1 MSVLTR
7 TLTRVE
13 VAERMTSEEFFR
25 YAPEDRKA
33 ELIDGVMIMHSPP
46 LVIHERLFRFLFTL
60 LSTYVDNHDLGEVLG
75 SRTPVKLEVDQTY
88 EPDIL
93 FVSKERASIVQ
104 DKGIFGAPDLVIEIL
119 SAGTVHYDRGP
130 KFRAYERAGVRELWL
145 IDPYGPAGTEF
156 YQLQDT
162 RFVPVMPDGEGIL
175 RSIAMPG
182 FWIDVAW
189 LWPGERFIPVRQALD
204 QISAA

>member
-25 YAPEDRKA
+25 YAPEDQKA
-33 ELIDGVMIMHSPP
+33 ELIDAVMIMHSPP

-156 YQLQDT
+156 YHLQDT